1 MTSAVD
7 PRQLACFS
15 ALLALSD
22 SLTLSH
28 DETTHELPPRVHI
41 KNRSGRSMADRLTIA
56 TPVAGPKNEKMP
68 PPENKTARLLFAAL
82 SAGAGTGL
90 LAGDGY
96 EDPDPVL
103 GVGAIDAPTVGVGI
117 GAGAAGAGTGAG
129 LYAEEDPF
137 VLGSFRRP
145 PPAGARE
152 SSDSWYASAFD
163 AKIMLR

>member
-1 MTSAVD
+1 
-7 PRQLACFS
+7 
-15 ALLALSD
+15 
-22 SLTLSH
+22 
-28 DETTHELPPRVHI
+28 
-41 KNRSGRSMADRLTIA
+41 MADRLTIA

-137 VLGSFRRP
+137 DEVSLRKQQLAKPMNGSH
-145 PPAGARE
+145 
-152 SSDSWYASAFD
+152 SACRGVE
-163 AKIMLR
+163 MHVQSLY